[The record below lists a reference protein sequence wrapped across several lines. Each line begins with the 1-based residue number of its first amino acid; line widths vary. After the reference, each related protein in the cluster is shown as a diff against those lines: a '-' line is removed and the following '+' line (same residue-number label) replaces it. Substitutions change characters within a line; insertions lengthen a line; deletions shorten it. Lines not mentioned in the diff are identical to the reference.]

1 MTSQPAKILR
11 KVIQKLMPPKVV
23 KRKRNVEGIEFLDC
37 EDEEMSLE
45 EFE

>member
-11 KVIQKLMPPKVV
+11 KVIQKLIPPKVV
-23 KRKRNVEGIEFLDC
+23 KRKRNVEGIEF
-37 EDEEMSLE
+37 EEMSLE

>member
-11 KVIQKLMPPKVV
+11 KVIQNLMPPKVV
-23 KRKRNVEGIEFLDC
+23 KRKRNVEGIEF
-37 EDEEMSLE
+37 EEMSLE